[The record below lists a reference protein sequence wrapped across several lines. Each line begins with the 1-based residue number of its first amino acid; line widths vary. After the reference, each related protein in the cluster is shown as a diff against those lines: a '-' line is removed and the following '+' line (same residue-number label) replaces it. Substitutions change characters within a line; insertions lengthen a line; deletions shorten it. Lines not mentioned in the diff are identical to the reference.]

1 MGQEEEEGKKK
12 IFLGLL
18 LKTQK
23 KVKKVHFPIPQ
34 NGESWPAFLTL
45 GRTEGRVFGY

>member
-1 MGQEEEEGKKK
+1 MGQEEEGEKL

-18 LKTQK
+18 LNIQQ
-23 KVKKVHFPIPQ
+23 KVKKVHFPILQ